1 MNESS
6 PSPTPAERLAAA
18 GLRPT
23 RQRLALTSLVF
34 GQGERHLSAESLH
47 AEALAAKVP
56 VSLATVYNTLRRFTE
71 CGLLHEVLVA
81 PGKVYFDTNAADH
94 HHFFFEGSGMLE
106 DIPADHVTLS
116 KLPPTPA
123 GSDISRVDVIIRLA
137 AAKH

>member
-1 MNESS
+1 MNESH

-34 GQGERHLSAESLH
+34 GQGERHISAESLH
-47 AEALAAKVP
+47 AEALGAKVP

-71 CGLLHEVLVA
+71 CGLLREVLVA
-81 PGKVYFDTNAADH
+81 PGKVYFDTNAVDH
-94 HHFFFEGSGMLE
+94 HHFFFEGTGMLE

-123 GSDISRVDVIIRLA
+123 GCDVSRVDVIIRLS
-137 AAKH
+137 AAKN

>member
-1 MNESS
+1 MSESH
-6 PSPTPAERLAAA
+6 PSPTPAERLSAA

-47 AEALAAKVP
+47 AEALGAKVP

-71 CGLLHEVLVA
+71 CGLLREVLVA
-81 PGKVYFDTNAADH
+81 PGKVYFDTNADDH
-94 HHFFFEGSGMLE
+94 HHFFFEGTGMLE

-123 GSDISRVDVIIRLA
+123 GSDVSRVDVIIRLS
-137 AAKH
+137 AAKN